1 VSAAAQPCRRFV
13 ARNAAT
19 ACLTNSLVVMP
30 RLLACSRRLRA
41 RLAGIL
47 SLSSTLSIRK
57 VCVRSELSIGMLS
70 LAPRRPWP
78 GTIRRV
84 NDSLDL
90 AHVGGQGKADRLEYT
105 ADISGHRR
113 AHNEVFAVLLHLNVL
128 KPIEIHQ

>member
-1 VSAAAQPCRRFV
+1 MQQQLDMPNWLAAGDDDV
-13 ARNAAT
+13 ALINAG
-19 ACLTNSLVVMP
+19 
-30 RLLACSRRLRA
+30 RGDRA
-41 RLAGIL
+41 F
-47 SLSSTLSIRK
+47 S
-57 VCVRSELSIGMLS
+57 VHS

-84 NDSLDL
+84 NDSLGL

-113 AHNEVFAVLLHLNVL
+113 AHDEVFAVLLQLNIL